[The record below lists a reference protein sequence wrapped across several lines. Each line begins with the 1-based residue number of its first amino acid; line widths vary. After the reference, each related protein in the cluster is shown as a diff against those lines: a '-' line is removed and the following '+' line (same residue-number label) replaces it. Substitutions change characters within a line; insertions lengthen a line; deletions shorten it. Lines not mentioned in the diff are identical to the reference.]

1 MIPAG
6 FPYDAEYTENQGK
19 LNVAVS
25 NNAIAV
31 TVAGGVD
38 SLNEWTSTDP
48 GQATFG
54 DQPWIALDINTG
66 VDDITK
72 LTYNGQALTSS
83 DVADAAAWGLGAG
96 HIILWLRANAVKT
109 SPRTITLAGD
119 GYDAVAF
126 TITVADAA

>member
-1 MIPAG
+1 MGKREDQALQTKKKIIEAAKKLIIENG
-6 FPYDAEYTENQGK
+6 FEN
-19 LNVAVS
+19 VS
-25 NNAIAV
+25 
-31 TVAGGVD
+31 
-38 SLNEWTSTDP
+38 
-48 GQATFG
+48 
-54 DQPWIALDINTG
+54 